1 MLICLTPFSFSKI
14 LTNFFPKC
22 PNSKCPL
29 PTGLDG
35 DRKGRCGE
43 RQQAFLPSGLRCV
56 SYCVCQGFYLGYLI
70 YLNAGAFVSSS
81 VCGKSLCLH

>member
-1 MLICLTPFSFSKI
+1 MLNALFFQQDFDQLLPQMSK
-14 LTNFFPKC
+14 FKVYFEA
-22 PNSKCPL
+22 S